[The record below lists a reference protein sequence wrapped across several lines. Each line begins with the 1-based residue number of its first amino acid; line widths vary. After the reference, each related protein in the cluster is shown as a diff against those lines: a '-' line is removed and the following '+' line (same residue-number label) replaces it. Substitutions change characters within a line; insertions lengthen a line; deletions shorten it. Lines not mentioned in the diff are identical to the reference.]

1 MVKLMGFIVIT
12 QMVLYM
18 LPGEQYRKY
27 AKLIIGLLLMIFMLQ
42 LLNRVTES
50 FSLQGITNL
59 FGVNAE
65 KLNYE
70 NKSMQEIEE
79 LRNHA
84 VLSTCENNVK
94 DRLNK
99 MTFPNNYGIK
109 SVKID
114 ICEDVDNVDYGQIR
128 CLQVIFSKNVDKS
141 ANIMVDRIIVGKQD
155 ENTDNILI
163 NQFKK
168 EISEELMLSEEV
180 IEVVICEE

>member
-1 MVKLMGFIVIT
+1 
-12 QMVLYM
+12 
-18 LPGEQYRKY
+18 
-27 AKLIIGLLLMIFMLQ
+27 
-42 LLNRVTES
+42 
-50 FSLQGITNL
+50 
-59 FGVNAE
+59 
-65 KLNYE
+65 
-70 NKSMQEIEE
+70 MQEIEE

-99 MTFPNNYGIK
+99 MTFSKKYGIK

-114 ICEDVDNVDYGQIR
+114 ICEDVDNVDYGQIT

-155 ENTDNILI
+155 ENTDYILI